1 MAAEVSTSCSLVELL
16 AELPGARLEGEP
28 SLRITGV
35 EHDSRQ
41 VRPGHLFVA
50 LPGQRV
56 DGHAFLEA
64 AAAAGAVAAVVEREA
79 PRGRLSALVRVPE
92 AREALARLAARFW
105 RHPTRALRLVGV
117 TGTNGKTTLTYLVE
131 QVVRAAGGSP
141 GVIGTVEV
149 RFAGQRQDSQ
159 HTTPMATEL
168 QALFAR
174 MRAAGVSHAI
184 MEVSSHALELQ
195 RVRGCDFEVAAF
207 TNLSRD
213 HLDFHGDL
221 ERYAAAKA
229 LLFSRELME
238 SQAPRRTAVVNRDDE
253 RAERMLRDHR
263 GPVLGFSRRG
273 PADVCVEGPVHQGLD
288 GIRARVRCPAGALEL
303 ASPLTGAHN
312 LENLL
317 TAVAVACALELPVEV
332 IQAGLAACARVPG
345 RLERV
350 PVAGG
355 PAVFVDYAHT
365 DDALRNV
372 LGALRPLTRGRLW
385 AIFGCGGDR
394 DRGKRPLMGAAVA
407 RGADVAVVTSDNPRT
422 EEPDAII
429 AQILPG
435 LEREGFARC
444 ELAALAGRSRAYAV
458 VPDRRAAIRGAL
470 AITRPEDVVL
480 VAGKGHENYQI
491 VGREKHDFDDLQ
503 EARLAL
509 EAQRGGR
516 AE

>member
-1 MAAEVSTSCSLVELL
+1 VAAEVNMSCSLAELL

-28 SLRITGV
+28 GLRITGV
-35 EHDSRQ
+35 EHDSRR

-50 LPGQRV
+50 VPGQRA

-64 AAAAGAVAAVVEREA
+64 AAAAGAVAAVVERAA
-79 PRGRLSALVRVPE
+79 PRGRLAALVQVPE

-131 QVVRAAGGSP
+131 HMVRVAGGSP
-141 GVIGTVEV
+141 GVIGTVDV
-149 RFAGQRQDSQ
+149 RFAGERQESQ
-159 HTTPMATEL
+159 NTTPMATDL

-174 MRAAGVSHAI
+174 MRLAGVSHAI

-238 SQAPRRTAVVNRDDE
+238 SQAPRRVAVVNRDDA
-253 RAERMLRDHR
+253 RAELMLRGFR
-263 GPVLGFSRRG
+263 GPALGFSRRR
-273 PADVCVEGPVHQGLD
+273 PADVCVQGEVHQGLD
-288 GIRARVRCPAGALEL
+288 GIRARVLCPAGPLEL
-303 ASPLTGAHN
+303 SSPLTGGHN

-317 TAVAVACALELPVEV
+317 AAVAVGCALELPLEA
-332 IQAGLAACARVPG
+332 IRAGLAACARVPG

-350 PVAGG
+350 PAAGG

-385 AIFGCGGDR
+385 TIFGCGGDR

-422 EEPDAII
+422 EDPDAII

-444 ELAALAGRSRAYAV
+444 ELAELDGRSRAFAV
-458 VPDRRAAIRGAL
+458 LPDRRAAIRGAL
-470 AITRPEDVVL
+470 ALARPEDVVL
-480 VAGKGHENYQI
+480 LAGKGHENYQI
-491 VGREKHDFDDLQ
+491 VGTVKHDFDDLR
-503 EARLAL
+503 EAQLAL
-509 EAQRGGR
+509 EAQRGGQ